1 LAVVQLSCG
10 ESLSIERED
19 TGLVRLAGDL
29 DARSADL
36 AMSVLGKMVRSG
48 RRLRVD
54 VSQLGR
60 CDPAGFAM
68 LQRLDAIA
76 RHRDG
81 SFAVVRP
88 PERVRDALERVGLD
102 SLISF

>member
-1 LAVVQLSCG
+1 VRLSCG
-10 ESLSIERED
+10 ETLSIERED

-36 AMSVLGKMVRSG
+36 AISVLGKMVRNG

-54 VSQLGR
+54 VSELGR
-60 CDPAGFAM
+60 CDPAGFQM

-88 PERVRDALERVGLD
+88 PERVRNALERVGLD

>member
-1 LAVVQLSCG
+1 MVVHLSCG
-10 ESLSIERED
+10 EHLSIARD
-19 TGLVRLAGDL
+19 DNGLVRIAGDL
-29 DARSADL
+29 DAASADR
-36 AMSVLGKMVRSG
+36 AIGVLGKMMRTG

-54 VSQLGR
+54 VSQVRR

-76 RHRDG
+76 RHRQA
-81 SFAVVRP
+81 SFALVRP
-88 PERVRDALERVGLD
+88 PRSVRRGLEHVGLD